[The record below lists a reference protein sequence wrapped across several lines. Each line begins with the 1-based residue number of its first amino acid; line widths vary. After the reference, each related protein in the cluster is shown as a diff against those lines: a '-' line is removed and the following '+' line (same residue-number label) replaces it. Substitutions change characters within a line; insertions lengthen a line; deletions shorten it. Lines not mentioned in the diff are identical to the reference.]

1 VDRFT
6 KYAHFIFVSHPY
18 SATKIANLFSQHVMK
33 YHGLPD
39 NIVSDRDP
47 TFTSKFWGELFQV
60 QGVNLLMST
69 VYHPQTDG
77 QSKATNKTLEG
88 YLRCSVRD
96 NPKTW
101 SNWLTMVE
109 YCYNISYHISLEST
123 LFEAT
128 YGYLPPSLTDY
139 IPRSTN
145 NQVVEEQLQ

>member
-1 VDRFT
+1 
-6 KYAHFIFVSHPY
+6 VSHPY

-33 YHGLPD
+33 HHGLPD

-47 TFTSKFWGELFQV
+47 TFTSKFWEELFQV

-69 VYHPQTDG
+69 MYHPQTDG
-77 QSKATNKTLEG
+77 QSEATNKTLEG

-109 YCYNISYHISLEST
+109 YYYNTSYNISLEST
-123 LFEAT
+123 LFKAT

-139 IPRSTN
+139 IPGSTN